1 MRPRPV
7 RVNARRGTR
16 LARHDTHE
24 FRLEAVA
31 AEFALNAQRRARLAR
46 QIDLLDRQRQGAMNS
61 LAQVEARMAILQ
73 RRMRGA
79 EEAPPPEPA
88 PPAPRAE
95 PPRRP
100 AAPQRGRVLLE
111 Y

>member
-1 MRPRPV
+1 MRPRPL

-31 AEFALNAQRRARLAR
+31 AEFALNAQRRARLTR
-46 QIDLLDRQRQGAMNS
+46 QIELLERQRAGAMSS
-61 LAQVEARMAILQ
+61 LAQVEARMVVLQ

-79 EEAPPPEPA
+79 EEAPAAVAPA
-88 PPAPRAE
+88 PPQRPRII
-95 PPRRP
+95 
-100 AAPQRGRVLLE
+100 LE

>member
-1 MRPRPV
+1 MRPRPL

-31 AEFALNAQRRARLAR
+31 AEFALNAQRRARLTR
-46 QIDLLDRQRQGAMNS
+46 QIELLERQRAGAMSS
-61 LAQVEARMAILQ
+61 LAQVEARMVVLQ

-79 EEAPPPEPA
+79 EEAPAVAAPA
-88 PPAPRAE
+88 PTHRPRII
-95 PPRRP
+95 
-100 AAPQRGRVLLE
+100 LE

>member
-1 MRPRPV
+1 M

-31 AEFALNAQRRARLAR
+31 AEFALNAQRRARLTR
-46 QIDLLDRQRQGAMNS
+46 QIELLERQRAGAMSS
-61 LAQVEARMAILQ
+61 LAQVEARLSVLR

-79 EEAPPPEPA
+79 EDALPASAPAPA
-88 PPAPRAE
+88 EPPAPR
-95 PPRRP
+95 R
-100 AAPQRGRVLLE
+100 AATPRGRILVE

>member
-1 MRPRPV
+1 MKPRPL
-7 RVNARRGTR
+7 RVNKRRGTR

-31 AEFALNAQRRARLAR
+31 AEFALNAQRRARLTR
-46 QIDLLDRQRQGAMNS
+46 QIELLERQRAGAMSS
-61 LAQVEARMAILQ
+61 LAQVEARMVVLQ

-79 EEAPPPEPA
+79 EDAPAVAAPA
-88 PPAPRAE
+88 PTHRPRII
-95 PPRRP
+95 
-100 AAPQRGRVLLE
+100 LE